1 MNISHEHVCLC
12 SSCMI
17 LYRYEFNNSLEPLI
31 QALATEENS
40 HSLPQDGVI
49 SALME
54 TNTFNLE

>member
-1 MNISHEHVCLC
+1 
-12 SSCMI
+12 MI
-17 LYRYEFNNSLEPLI
+17 LYRYEFNNSLEPLK

>member
-12 SSCMI
+12 SCCMI

-40 HSLPQDGVI
+40 LFTTRWRH
-49 SALME
+49 
-54 TNTFNLE
+54 